1 MNPTKAAY
9 MITDLKRLRKYYDI
23 PLVFPQV
30 CKRARIVV
38 YWNDYLMLHYDDPS
52 VCFLS
57 LSLPSLHSSLPP
69 FLLPLSLPP
78 PPCPLCRIWPV

>member
-9 MITDLKRLRKYYDI
+9 MTTDLKRLRKYYDI
-23 PLVFPQV
+23 PLLFPQV

-57 LSLPSLHSSLPP
+57 LSLPFLPSSFLSP
-69 FLLPLSLPP
+69 FLPLPVPYIEYGQ
-78 PPCPLCRIWPV
+78 CDVQ